1 MKTSQRHSLKTN
13 ELVAGIERARVVY
26 ESNQRPIIWGLV
38 GTVALVVLIGGFLF
52 WRSQQAAASDSML
65 ARAVALTEAPV
76 VPPSPP
82 AAPGQPQPPA
92 PPAGSFPTEQARTD
106 AALTALLAAA
116 NQYPGSQAGLAARY
130 QAAGLFATQGKRAEA
145 EREFRAVVDRDGRG
159 LYGRMAQLG
168 LAELQLQAGQFEP
181 AIATFREFSTRADGD
196 LPLDGILMQL
206 GRAYRL
212 AGKSQE
218 ALQTFARV
226 SDEFPQSL
234 YAAEARRE
242 ADAIKHGAI
251 GKAS

>member
-13 ELVAGIERARVVY
+13 ELAASIERARVAY
-26 ESNQRPIIWGLV
+26 ESNQRSILWALV
-38 GTVALVVLIGGFLF
+38 GAVALVAVIGGILV

-65 ARAVALTEAPV
+65 ARAVAVSEAPV
-76 VPPSPP
+76 VPPSPS

-92 PPAGSFPTEQARTD
+92 PPAGSFQNEQARAD
-106 AALTALLAAA
+106 AAVTALMGVAS
-116 NQYPGSQAGLAARY
+116 QYPGSQAGLAARY
-130 QAAGLFATQGKRAEA
+130 QAAGLLAAQGKRADA
-145 EREFRAVVDRDGRG
+145 EREFKAVVDSDGRG

-181 AIATFREFSTRADGD
+181 AIATFRDFSTRADGD
-196 LPLDGILMQL
+196 LPVDAILMQL

-218 ALQTFARV
+218 ALQTFVRV
-226 SDEFPQSL
+226 SEEFPQSL

-242 ADAIKHGAI
+242 ADAIKHGAS